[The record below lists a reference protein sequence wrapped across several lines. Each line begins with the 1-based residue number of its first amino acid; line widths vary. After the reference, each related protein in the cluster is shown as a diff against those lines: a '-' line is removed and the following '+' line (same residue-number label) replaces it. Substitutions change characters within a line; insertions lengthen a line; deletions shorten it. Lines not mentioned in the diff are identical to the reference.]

1 VESFVLRLSFDDW
14 IIDQINREATRT
26 LMSSLSKHKVNYTDS
41 LAGNSLPFRLPIPR
55 THKLFSLSVARF
67 LTAGKNK
74 QPIFYLN
81 KRVEIA
87 SRPRAILQ
95 IELLTNQLL

>member
-1 VESFVLRLSFDDW
+1 
-14 IIDQINREATRT
+14 
-26 LMSSLSKHKVNYTDS
+26 MSSLSKHKVNYTDS

-55 THKLFSLSVARF
+55 TYKLFSLSVARF
-67 LTAGKNK
+67 LITACKNK

-81 KRVEIA
+81 KCVEIA
-87 SRPRAILQ
+87 SRPRVVLQ